1 MICFT
6 KIYTLYRGVWSQ
18 RTGLEKTLFLVV
30 TLILFGSVI
39 VAASLYSVG
48 YNRAISENE
57 GLRYNIISLEIIIRN
72 VKVDQVLKA
81 DTIA

>member
-1 MICFT
+1 MIMSNFCFYKNIYVLQ
-6 KIYTLYRGVWSQ
+6 KILESKN
-18 RTGLEKTLFLVV
+18 RTRKNSISCSNIYLA
-30 TLILFGSVI
+30 GSVM

-72 VKVDQVLKA
+72 VLLKC
-81 DTIA
+81 